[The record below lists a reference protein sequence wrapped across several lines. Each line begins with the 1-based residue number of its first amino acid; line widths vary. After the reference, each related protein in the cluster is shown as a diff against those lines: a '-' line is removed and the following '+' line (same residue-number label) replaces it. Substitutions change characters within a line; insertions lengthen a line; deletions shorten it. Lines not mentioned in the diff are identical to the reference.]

1 MDVFPIWETDGK
13 ISKFIHISRD
23 ITQRLKEEEEITRRL
38 EEMVEERTRQLRET
52 HSKLLHQDKMASLGK
67 LAAAVVH
74 EINNPIAGILNLNML
89 IKRIINEGP
98 LEQKEINKFGDYL
111 DLMEKETRRISQ
123 IVTNLLSFSRHNQMA
138 LERLSVN
145 RLIDK
150 TLILNANLL
159 KLHQIRVEKKFDP
172 KVPDIIGSE
181 DQLQQVFMNLISN
194 AVEAMESKAEG
205 VLSIETRLA
214 SSEQRI
220 VVKFSDNGIGIPKKN
235 FSRLFEPFFSTK
247 KDGKGVGLGLSV
259 AYGIIKEHG
268 GYIYV
273 ESDLGKGTIFRVNL
287 ALRPVTHMNENYG
300 GSDGQHQNSN
310 R

>member
-1 MDVFPIWETDGK
+1 
-13 ISKFIHISRD
+13 
-23 ITQRLKEEEEITRRL
+23 
-38 EEMVEERTRQLRET
+38 
-52 HSKLLHQDKMASLGK
+52 
-67 LAAAVVH
+67 
-74 EINNPIAGILNLNML
+74 
-89 IKRIINEGP
+89 
-98 LEQKEINKFGDYL
+98 
-111 DLMEKETRRISQ
+111 
-123 IVTNLLSFSRHNQMA
+123 MA

-205 VLSIETRLA
+205 FLSIETLLA
-214 SSEQRI
+214 ASEQRI
-220 VVKFSDNGIGIPKKN
+220 VIQFSDNGIGIPKKN

-273 ESDLGKGTIFRVNL
+273 ESELGKGTTFRVNL
-287 ALRPVTHMNENYG
+287 ALRPVTHLNGNYG

-310 R
+310 H

>member
-1 MDVFPIWETDGK
+1 M
-13 ISKFIHISRD
+13 
-23 ITQRLKEEEEITRRL
+23 TRHLR
-38 EEMVEERTRQLRET
+38 RTVIR
-52 HSKLLHQDKMASLGK
+52 
-67 LAAAVVH
+67 
-74 EINNPIAGILNLNML
+74 
-89 IKRIINEGP
+89 
-98 LEQKEINKFGDYL
+98 FFYL
-111 DLMEKETRRISQ
+111 DLMEKETRRISH

-138 LERLSVN
+138 LERLSIN

-159 KLHQIRVEKKFDP
+159 KLHQIRVEKKFDI

-205 VLSIETRLA
+205 ILSIETHLA

-220 VVKFSDNGIGIPKKN
+220 VVKFCDNGIGIPKKN

-273 ESDLGKGTIFRVNL
+273 ESDLGKGTTFRVNL
-287 ALRPVTHMNENYG
+287 ALMPVTHMNENYG
-300 GSDGQHQNSN
+300 GNDGQHQNSN